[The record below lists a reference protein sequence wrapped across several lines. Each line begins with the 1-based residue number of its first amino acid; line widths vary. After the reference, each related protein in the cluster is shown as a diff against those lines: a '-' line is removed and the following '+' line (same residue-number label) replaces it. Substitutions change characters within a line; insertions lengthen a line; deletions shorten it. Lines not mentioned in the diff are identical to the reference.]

1 VAWEVQGSARR
12 FHAEKLDVHPGVHP
26 VAFVAGTESSTK
38 TTRGLLPEEVPL
50 GDAAFTGSR
59 CALAVLAMTRRP
71 ELLLAATEDRLH
83 QPYRRPAYPSSLRL
97 VEALRSHGVPAAISG
112 AGPTV
117 LALTSDGTVPADVDT
132 DGFAVRALPVDTDGV
147 RVEIV

>member
-1 VAWEVQGSARR
+1 M
-12 FHAEKLDVHPGVHP
+12 HPDVRP
-26 VAFVAGTESSTK
+26 VALVAGTESSPK
-38 TTRGLLPEEVPL
+38 TTRGLLPEQVPL

-83 QPYRRPAYPSSLRL
+83 QDYREPAWPATIELVRRLR
-97 VEALRSHGVPAAISG
+97 AAGVAAAVSG

-117 LALTSDGTVPADVDT
+117 LALPPRGELPNSAHST
-132 DGFAVRALPVDTDGV
+132 GFTALHLPVDRCGV
-147 RVEIV
+147 RVVSGRSQIE